1 MLQKRG
7 LGLVDQHECF
17 TVATKL
23 QQQFAQ
29 RPMSYNFYLTVIE
42 GGYQLLLS
50 NKGAV
55 TLSNRVDLGVG
66 QRGPYIAGKWASVP
80 ATLS

>member
-17 TVATKL
+17 TVATKP

-29 RPMSYNFYLTVIE
+29 RAMSFNFHLTVI
-42 GGYQLLLS
+42 QAPIS
-50 NKGAV
+50 FFSV
-55 TLSNRVDLGVG
+55 TKEL
-66 QRGPYIAGKWASVP
+66 
-80 ATLS
+80 

>member
-7 LGLVDQHECF
+7 WLTSVNC
-17 TVATKL
+17 TVGTKL

-29 RPMSYNFYLTVIE
+29 RAMSFNFHLTLIVS
-42 GGYQLLLS
+42 GTYQLLLS

-55 TLSNRVDLGVG
+55 TLSNSKGG
-66 QRGPYIAGKWASVP
+66 FRGGPKGAFFP
-80 ATLS
+80 

>member
-17 TVATKL
+17 IVATKL

-29 RPMSYNFYLTVIE
+29 RAMSFNFHLTVIE
-42 GGYQLLLS
+42 APIS
-50 NKGAV
+50 FF
-55 TLSNRVDLGVG
+55 
-66 QRGPYIAGKWASVP
+66 SV
-80 ATLS
+80 AKEL

>member
-29 RPMSYNFYLTVIE
+29 RAMCFSFHLTVIE
-42 GGYQLLLS
+42 APIS
-50 NKGAV
+50 FFSV
-55 TLSNRVDLGVG
+55 TKEL
-66 QRGPYIAGKWASVP
+66 
-80 ATLS
+80 

>member
-29 RPMSYNFYLTVIE
+29 RAMSFNFHLTLI
-42 GGYQLLLS
+42 QA
-50 NKGAV
+50 AV
-55 TLSNRVDLGVG
+55 SFF
-66 QRGPYIAGKWASVP
+66 SV
-80 ATLS
+80 TKEL

>member
-29 RPMSYNFYLTVIE
+29 RAMSFNFHLTVIE
-42 GGYQLLLS
+42 APLS
-50 NKGAV
+50 LFSV
-55 TLSNRVDLGVG
+55 TNEL
-66 QRGPYIAGKWASVP
+66 
-80 ATLS
+80 

>member
-7 LGLVDQHECF
+7 LGLVDQRECC

-29 RPMSYNFYLTVIE
+29 RAMSFNFHLTLFQAPI
-42 GGYQLLLS
+42 S
-50 NKGAV
+50 FF
-55 TLSNRVDLGVG
+55 SVG
-66 QRGPYIAGKWASVP
+66 KE
-80 ATLS
+80 L

>member
-29 RPMSYNFYLTVIE
+29 RAMSFNFHLTVIE
-42 GGYQLLLS
+42 APISLFS
-50 NKGAV
+50 V
-55 TLSNRVDLGVG
+55 TKEL
-66 QRGPYIAGKWASVP
+66 
-80 ATLS
+80 

>member
-29 RPMSYNFYLTVIE
+29 RAMSFNFHLTVIE
-42 GGYQLLLS
+42 APIS
-50 NKGAV
+50 FFSV
-55 TLSNRVDLGVG
+55 TVDLGVG
-66 QRGPYIAGKWASVP
+66 LFP
-80 ATLS
+80 

>member
-17 TVATKL
+17 TVAPKVKL

-29 RPMSYNFYLTVIE
+29 KAMSFNFHLTMIE
-42 GGYQLLLS
+42 APISLFS
-50 NKGAV
+50 V
-55 TLSNRVDLGVG
+55 TKEL
-66 QRGPYIAGKWASVP
+66 
-80 ATLS
+80 

>member
-1 MLQKRG
+1 MRQKRG

-29 RPMSYNFYLTVIE
+29 RAMSFNFRVTVIE
-42 GGYQLLLS
+42 APISLFS
-50 NKGAV
+50 V
-55 TLSNRVDLGVG
+55 TKKL
-66 QRGPYIAGKWASVP
+66 
-80 ATLS
+80 

>member
-17 TVATKL
+17 TVTTKL

-29 RPMSYNFYLTVIE
+29 RAMSFNFHLTVIE
-42 GGYQLLLS
+42 APIS
-50 NKGAV
+50 FFSV
-55 TLSNRVDLGVG
+55 TKEL
-66 QRGPYIAGKWASVP
+66 
-80 ATLS
+80 

>member
-29 RPMSYNFYLTVIE
+29 RAMSFNFHLTLI
-42 GGYQLLLS
+42 QAPIS
-50 NKGAV
+50 FFSV
-55 TLSNRVDLGVG
+55 TKEL
-66 QRGPYIAGKWASVP
+66 
-80 ATLS
+80 

>member
-1 MLQKRG
+1 MPQKRG

-29 RPMSYNFYLTVIE
+29 RAMSFNFHLAVIE
-42 GGYQLLLS
+42 APIS
-50 NKGAV
+50 FF
-55 TLSNRVDLGVG
+55 S
-66 QRGPYIAGKWASVP
+66 
-80 ATLS
+80 ATKEL

>member
-7 LGLVDQHECF
+7 LGLVNQHECF

-29 RPMSYNFYLTVIE
+29 RATSFNFYLTVIE
-42 GGYQLLLS
+42 APISFLS
-50 NKGAV
+50 V
-55 TLSNRVDLGVG
+55 TKEL
-66 QRGPYIAGKWASVP
+66 
-80 ATLS
+80 

>member
-29 RPMSYNFYLTVIE
+29 RAMSFNFHLTVIE
-42 GGYQLLLS
+42 ARVS
-50 NKGAV
+50 FFSV
-55 TLSNRVDLGVG
+55 TKEL
-66 QRGPYIAGKWASVP
+66 
-80 ATLS
+80 

>member
-1 MLQKRG
+1 
-7 LGLVDQHECF
+7 
-17 TVATKL
+17 
-23 QQQFAQ
+23 
-29 RPMSYNFYLTVIE
+29 MSYNFHLTVIE

-55 TLSNRVDLGVG
+55 ILSNRVDLGVG

-80 ATLS
+80 ATLF

>member
-1 MLQKRG
+1 MLQKKR

-29 RPMSYNFYLTVIE
+29 RAMLSYNFHLTVIE
-42 GGYQLLLS
+42 AS
-50 NKGAV
+50 ISFFSV
-55 TLSNRVDLGVG
+55 TKEL
-66 QRGPYIAGKWASVP
+66 
-80 ATLS
+80 